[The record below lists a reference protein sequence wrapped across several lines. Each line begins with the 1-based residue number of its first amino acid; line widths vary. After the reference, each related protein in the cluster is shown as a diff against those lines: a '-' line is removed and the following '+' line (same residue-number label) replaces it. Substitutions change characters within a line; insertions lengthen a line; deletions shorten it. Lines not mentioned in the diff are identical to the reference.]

1 MTFPSPLLS
10 NPPIAPPV
18 RAVHMSLFPTFDS
31 LDQAIAYAEAHLPL
45 VDRNTLIG
53 ILMSYQN
60 TLLKDIE
67 SKER

>member
-1 MTFPSPLLS
+1 MTSPYPPLS
-10 NPPIAPPV
+10 NPRIAPPV
-18 RAVHMSLFPTFDS
+18 RAVHMSLFPTFES

-60 TLLKDIE
+60 TLLKDIK
-67 SKER
+67 SQ

>member
-1 MTFPSPLLS
+1 
-10 NPPIAPPV
+10 
-18 RAVHMSLFPTFDS
+18 MSLFPTFDS